1 VTDRKDAAREKRWRL
16 CTAAAAI
23 FILAVAASIVPSTP
37 ASAQI
42 HSQSTRDAQ
51 PADPTG
57 VWLVA
62 KQIARIRIVNCDG
75 KLWGVIVWEARPG
88 IDNKNPDPNL
98 RSRPT
103 LGMPVLLGMTQSK
116 ANQWDGQIYNSE
128 DGHTYSA
135 SIILLNDNY
144 LRVKGCFL
152 AILCGGETWTRVAPP
167 EASQQTPPQT
177 AHPTRPQRH
186 SSRAPSQ
193 RPHPAPNSRNPADT
207 EQSETD
213 EDVCLL
219 ILGPAGLPHER
230 RLK

>member
-1 VTDRKDAAREKRWRL
+1 MGAIITLAGAAW
-16 CTAAAAI
+16 I
-23 FILAVAASIVPSTP
+23 GAVP
-37 ASAQI
+37 ASAQT
-42 HSQSTRDAQ
+42 SNQNTTGGQ

-75 KLWGVIVWEARPG
+75 KLWGVVVWEARPG

-103 LGMPVLLGMTQSK
+103 LGMPVLLGMTQTK
-116 ANQWDGQIYNSE
+116 ADQWDGQIYNSG

-135 SIILLNDNY
+135 SITLLNNDN

-152 AILCGGETWTRVAPP
+152 AILCGGEIWTRVKAPETAQQAPP
-167 EASQQTPPQT
+167 QI
-177 AHPTRPQRH
+177 AHSARPH

-193 RPHPAPNSRNPADT
+193 RSRPAPNSRKPADT
-207 EQSETD
+207 EQAETD
-213 EDVCLL
+213 EDVCLR
-219 ILGPAGLPHER
+219 ILGPARLPHER